1 MGNIGTNFV
10 VCERS
15 RLRGVACSPLK
26 CPGFS
31 KDGVPK
37 GWKSDKHSALSDPCG
52 GEACELFRKNAGQQR
67 YGEGEHRINPR
78 PVNTR
83 SSCIA
88 RRMNK
93 QFVLILI
100 VLHLATIV
108 RAEKPRIL
116 FDTDIT
122 GDVDDVLAL
131 AMCHTLAD
139 RGACDLLG
147 VTISKHHP
155 LTASFADA
163 LNSFYGRPDLP
174 VGVTR
179 DPDAQQRESK
189 YLKLAD
195 APEYPH
201 DLRVNADAA
210 DAVELLRKILSTQPD
225 RSVSIISV
233 GIASNLA
240 NLLKSPD
247 GIQLVR
253 RKVKVLSLMAGA
265 FATCNGTNYHLEAN
279 VVNGLGYMQTVA
291 DKWPNEVP
299 IVWSGFEIGEALPF
313 PRTVV
318 QQDFDYLP
326 RHLVK
331 EAYLL
336 HSGAQHDRPC
346 WDQSS
351 VLWAVYPERGYF
363 GLSQSGRVQV
373 MDDGFT
379 RFTTPKS
386 GAGVQRDKFLT
397 MNVLQKTRVL
407 EAIVHLTINPP
418 TR

>member
-1 MGNIGTNFV
+1 MT
-10 VCERS
+10 
-15 RLRGVACSPLK
+15 
-26 CPGFS
+26 
-31 KDGVPK
+31 
-37 GWKSDKHSALSDPCG
+37 
-52 GEACELFRKNAGQQR
+52 
-67 YGEGEHRINPR
+67 
-78 PVNTR
+78 
-83 SSCIA
+83 
-88 RRMNK
+88 K
-93 QFVLILI
+93 QLVLILV
-100 VLHLATIV
+100 VLHLTTIL

-131 AMCHTLAD
+131 AICHSLAD
-139 RGACDLLG
+139 RGACEFLG

-155 LTASFADA
+155 LTASFVDA
-163 LNSFYGRPDLP
+163 LNTFYGRPDLP

-179 DPDAQQRESK
+179 DPDAQQRDSK
-189 YLKLAD
+189 YLKLAE

-201 DLRVNADAA
+201 DLRHNAEAA
-210 DAVELLRKILSTQPD
+210 DAVELLRDILSAQPD
-225 RSVSIISV
+225 RSVSIVSV

-247 GIQLVR
+247 GIQLVG
-253 RKVKVLSLMAGA
+253 RKVKVLSVMAGA
-265 FATCNGTNYHLEAN
+265 FALCNGTNYHLEAN
-279 VVNGLGYMQTVA
+279 VVNGIGYMQTVA
-291 DKWPNEVP
+291 EKWPQEVP

-313 PRTVV
+313 PRAVV
-318 QQDFDYLP
+318 QQDFDYQP

-351 VLWAVYPERGYF
+351 VLWAVYPDRGYF
-363 GLSQSGRVQV
+363 GLSQPGRVQV

-379 RFTTPKS
+379 RFTTPKN
-386 GAGVQRDKFLT
+386 GTGIQRDRFLT
-397 MNVLQKTRVL
+397 MNPLQRSRAL
-407 EAIVHLTINPP
+407 EAIMHLTVNPP